1 MGLRETN
8 AERTR
13 QLIVDVAVDLFI
25 EHGYDTTMEQIAE
38 QAGVGSS
45 TLYRYFPS
53 KDLLILDPLIRAF
66 DLASL
71 LRERPADEPLAA
83 TLGEVVVGGIEGDER
98 SMARIRAL
106 RKVIDVSPSP
116 RARLWDFM
124 VQSQRDLQDA
134 LAERVQR
141 DPEDLEVAFTA
152 RMVIATWELAG
163 SRWSDGDHRAS
174 RTDVVRQVLDELGTI
189 DLVLPSLSVRAEA

>member
-25 EHGYDTTMEQIAE
+25 EHGYYTTMEQIAE

-53 KDLLILDPLIRAF
+53 KDLLILDPL
-66 DLASL
+66 
-71 LRERPADEPLAA
+71 
-83 TLGEVVVGGIEGDER
+83 GEVVVGGIEGDER

-106 RKVIDVSPSP
+106 RKVIDVSPGP
-116 RARLWDFM
+116 RARLWDFV
-124 VQSQRDLQDA
+124 VQSQWDLQDV

>member
-83 TLGEVVVGGIEGDER
+83 ALGEVVVGGIEGDER

-116 RARLWDFM
+116 RARLWDFV
-124 VQSQRDLQDA
+124 VQSQMGSAGRPG
-134 LAERVQR
+134 R
-141 DPEDLEVAFTA
+141 A
-152 RMVIATWELAG
+152 RAA
-163 SRWSDGDHRAS
+163 
-174 RTDVVRQVLDELGTI
+174 
-189 DLVLPSLSVRAEA
+189 